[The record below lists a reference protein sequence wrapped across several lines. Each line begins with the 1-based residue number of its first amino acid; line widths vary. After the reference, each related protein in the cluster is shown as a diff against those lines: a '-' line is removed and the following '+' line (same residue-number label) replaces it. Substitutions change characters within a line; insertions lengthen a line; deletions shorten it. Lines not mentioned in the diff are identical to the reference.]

1 MAGVRHVLDVAGLPA
16 RPDADAIVL
25 VAQILDALEVEGLDG
40 ALLAQVVLGAARGR
54 LDHGLVAAVDLGD
67 PEAELVRL
75 AVRRRRE
82 MQIEYKRGSYSVGTM
97 AKKKYGDQY
106 KCKQNRYSRLQKV
119 L

>member
-40 ALLAQVVLGAARGR
+40 ALLAQMVLGAARGR

-75 AVRRRRE
+75 AVKRRRE
-82 MQIEYKRGSYSVGTM
+82 MQIE
-97 AKKKYGDQY
+97 
-106 KCKQNRYSRLQKV
+106 
-119 L
+119 